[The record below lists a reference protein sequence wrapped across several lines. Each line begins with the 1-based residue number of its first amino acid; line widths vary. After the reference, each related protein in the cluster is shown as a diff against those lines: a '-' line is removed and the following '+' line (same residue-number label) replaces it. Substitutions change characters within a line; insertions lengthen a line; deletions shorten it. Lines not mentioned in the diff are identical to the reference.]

1 MHLSIRAVS
10 EHNSISEVSDIN
22 INNISYLVQGR
33 IVQGTVPEMVY
44 SDFLWGLDLIVS
56 NHVCVICSVVSN
68 SL

>member
-33 IVQGTVPEMVY
+33 IVYDTIPEMVY
-44 SDFLWGLDLIVS
+44 LYFLWGLDVIVS
-56 NHVCVICSVVSN
+56 NHVCVICSVVSD
-68 SL
+68 SS

>member
-33 IVQGTVPEMVY
+33 IVQNTIPEMVY
-44 SDFLWGLDLIVS
+44 LHFLWGLDLIVS
-56 NHVCVICSVVSN
+56 NHVCVICSVVSD

>member
-44 SDFLWGLDLIVS
+44 SGFLWGLDLIVS
-56 NHVCVICSVVSN
+56 NHVCVICSVVSD